1 MIFQPVTLQGA
12 HVRLEPLSSE
22 HLDGLCEFGLDPELW
37 RWTTTR
43 LRTRE
48 DMIDYL
54 ETALQS
60 EQEGTA
66 RPFATI
72 SVKSGQVIGCTRFG
86 NIDLHNRH
94 VEIGWTW
101 VGVPWHRTAVN
112 TEAKYLMLRHAFEV
126 LGCIRVEFKTDSINE
141 RSRRALLRIG
151 AKEEGTLRNHMIVHD
166 GRYRNSVYFS
176 VIDSEWP
183 EVKSDLEAKL
193 SYKPTR

>member
-1 MIFQPVTLQGA
+1 MTFGPVTLQGS

-37 RWTTTR
+37 RCTTTR

-48 DMIDYL
+48 DMIDYV

-60 EQEGTA
+60 EQQGTA

-72 SVKSGQVIGCTRFG
+72 SLESGQVIGCTRFG

-101 VGVPWHRTAVN
+101 VGVPWQRTAVN
-112 TEAKYLMLRHAFEV
+112 KEAKYLMLRHAFEV

-151 AKEEGTLRNHMIVHD
+151 AKEEGTLRNHMIVQD
-166 GRYRNSVYFS
+166 GRYRHSVFFS

-183 EVKSDLEAKL
+183 EVKSNLEAKL
-193 SYKPTR
+193 LSAD

>member
-1 MIFQPVTLQGA
+1 MDFKPVTLAGS
-12 HVRLEPLSSE
+12 HLRLEPLSSE

-43 LRTRE
+43 LLTRQ
-48 DMIDYL
+48 DMIGYL
-54 ETALQS
+54 EEALED
-60 EQEGTA
+60 EQNGTA

-72 SVKSGQVIGCTRFG
+72 CLESGRVIGSTRFA

-101 VGVPWHRTAVN
+101 VAVPWHRTAVN
-112 TEAKYLMLRHAFEV
+112 TEAKYLMLRHAFEEV
-126 LGCIRVEFKTDSINE
+126 GCIRVEFKTDSINQ
-141 RSRRALLRIG
+141 RSRGALLRIG

-166 GRYRNSVYFS
+166 GRYRHSVYFS

-183 EVKSDLEAKL
+183 EVKADLEAKL
-193 SYKPTR
+193 QMR

>member
-1 MIFQPVTLQGA
+1 MTSQPVTLQGS
-12 HVRLEPLSSE
+12 HVRLEPLSLD
-22 HLDGLCEFGLDPELW
+22 HLDGLCQYGLDPELW

-43 LRTRE
+43 LHTRK
-48 DMIDYL
+48 DMIEYV

-60 EQEGTA
+60 EKEGTA

-72 SVKSGQVIGCTRFG
+72 SLESGQVIGCTRFG
-86 NIDLHNRH
+86 NIDFHNRH

-101 VGVPWHRTAVN
+101 VGVPWQRTAVN

-151 AKEEGTLRNHMIVHD
+151 AMEEGTLRNHMIVHG
-166 GRYRNSVYFS
+166 GRHRHSVFFS
-176 VIDSEWP
+176 VIDTEWP
-183 EVKSDLEAKL
+183 QVRANLEAKL
-193 SYKPTR
+193 RQTIS

>member
-1 MIFQPVTLQGA
+1 MEPVTLQGS
-12 HVRLEPLSSE
+12 HVRLEPLTSD

-37 RWTTTR
+37 RFTTTV

-48 DMIDYL
+48 DMVEYL
-54 ETALQS
+54 ETALES

-72 SVKSGQVIGCTRFG
+72 LLESGQLIGCTRFG
-86 NIDLHNRH
+86 DIDLDHRH

-112 TEAKYLMLRHAFEV
+112 TEAKYLMLRHAFDT
-126 LGCIRVEFKTDSINE
+126 LGCIRVAFKTDSINE
-141 RSRRALLRIG
+141 RSRRAILRLG
-151 AKEEGTLRNHMIVHD
+151 AKEEGTFRNHMIVQN
-166 GRYRNSVYFS
+166 GRYRHTVYFS

-183 EVKSDLEAKL
+183 EVKKNLEAKL
-193 SYKPTR
+193 LREPRN

>member
-1 MIFQPVTLQGA
+1 M
-12 HVRLEPLSSE
+12 RLEPLSSE

-48 DMIDYL
+48 DMIDYV

-60 EQEGTA
+60 ELEGTA

-166 GRYRNSVYFS
+166 GRYRHSVYFS
-176 VIDSEWP
+176 VIDSEWLD
-183 EVKSDLEAKL
+183 VKSNLEAKL